1 MSHPSLSRRHF
12 IKTSALAASALG
24 FPFIARSQSPG
35 SDIRVGVVG
44 FNGRGGSHISDLLKI
59 NGVKITALCDVDEG
73 VLAKGKKNLE
83 GKNTNVTTFTDVRKM
98 LDSKEIDAISTATPN
113 HWHSLIGIWACQAG
127 KDAYVEKPVSHN
139 VFEGRVLAE
148 AARKYGR
155 IVQCGTQSRSSL
167 GLQQAVKWSQ
177 AGNLGKLLWARGTC
191 YKRRPSIGKV
201 DGPTPFPAGID
212 QDLWFGPAEIKP
224 LMRKKLHY
232 DWHWVWDTGNG
243 DLGNQGIH
251 QMDIARWFMGEQ
263 ALSPKIWSV
272 GGRLGYIDDGET
284 PNTMFAVHEY
294 ANAPLIFEV
303 RGLPTDSSS
312 QKMDTYR
319 GNNGVGVYVQY
330 ENGHIEVPNY
340 TGCGAF
346 DKSGKLV
353 KRFGSFKGTSDG
365 TEVEKA
371 EDNGKQDSHHQNWS
385 KAIRSRKPAE
395 LNAEILDGHYS
406 SALCHTANIS
416 IRLGKKQEPG
426 AILEKVKANKE
437 AADSFERMKEHLAK
451 NGVDIAKD
459 HLTLGEFLTMDP
471 KTEKFIGNAEAD
483 KLLTRDYR
491 APYVVPAVA

>member
-1 MSHPSLSRRHF
+1 MPLPSLSRRHF
-12 IKTSALAASALG
+12 LKTSALAASALG
-24 FPFIARSQSPG
+24 FPAFVRSQSPN
-35 SDIRVGVVG
+35 SEIRVGLIG
-44 FNGRGGSHISDLLKI
+44 FNSRGQSHLADLLKI
-59 NGVKITALCDVDEG
+59 NGVKVAALCDVDESVLG
-73 VLAKGKKNLE
+73 KSKDSLAKKGV
-83 GKNTNVTTFTDVRKM
+83 NVATFTDVRKL

-113 HWHSLIGIWACQAG
+113 HWHSLIGIWACQSG

-139 VFEGRVLAE
+139 VREGRVLAE

-155 IVQCGTQSRSSL
+155 IVQCGTQSRSSI
-167 GLQQAVKWSQ
+167 GLQQAVAWGQ
-177 AGNLGKLLWARGTC
+177 AGNLGKLVWARGTC

-201 DGPTPFPAGID
+201 DGPTPWPAGID
-212 QDLWFGPAEIKP
+212 QDLWFGPAPVKP

-232 DWHWVWDTGNG
+232 DWHWVWDTGCG

-251 QMDIARWFMGEQ
+251 QMDIARWFMGEN

-284 PNTMFAVHEY
+284 PNTMFAVHDYEK
-294 ANAPLIFEV
+294 APLIFEV
-303 RGLPTDSSS
+303 RGLPTDSTS
-312 QKMDTYR
+312 QKMDDYR

-346 DKSGKLV
+346 GKDGKLV
-353 KRFGSFKGTSDG
+353 KAFGSFKAKGADDSAKADATDG
-365 TEVEKA
+365 
-371 EDNGKQDSHHQNWS
+371 QDSHHHNWS
-385 KAIRSRKPAE
+385 KAIRSRKPAD
-395 LNAEILDGHYS
+395 LNAEILQGHLS

-416 IRLGKKQEPG
+416 QRLGKKQEPG

-437 AADSFERMKEHLAK
+437 ATDSYERMVEHLKK

-483 KLLTRDYR
+483 KMLTRDYR
-491 APYVVPAVA
+491 KPYIVPDVA